1 MTKKKKMN
9 KAILALV
16 CLLVIAILGGLI
28 YKATGAG
35 NTEDSKAITS
45 VEDLTGSTIG
55 VQLGTTGDIYASDY
69 EGDDAGST
77 VERYNKGTDAIQ
89 ALLQNKIDC
98 VLIDEQPASSFVAQ
112 NPSLSI
118 LDEAFTEEEYAFAIA
133 KGNTDLTNA
142 INEALAQLNADG
154 TLASIINNYVGTEDE
169 IGQTPYVTK
178 DVDRSNGTLVM
189 ATNATFPPYEYYE
202 NNVITGIDVDI
213 MQAICDVLGYELE
226 IEDMEFDSIIT
237 AVETGKADVGAAGL
251 TVTEDRLKNVD
262 FSNSYTTS
270 KQVIVVKTSDTESAL
285 SLKEKFYQ
293 NFVEDGRYLYLL
305 KGLGNTLVIT
315 LFAVLIGILLGS
327 LIAVI
332 RTTHDRNGGLTILNF
347 LAKVYLTVVRGT
359 PTMVQLL
366 IIYYVVFASANVSKI
381 FVAIVAFGLNSAA
394 YVAEVVRSGIMSVDP
409 GQFEAGRSLGLPYHK
424 TMRLIIIPQAFKNI
438 LPALGN
444 ELITLLKETSISGY
458 IGLIDLTKG
467 SDIIRS
473 VTYEALLPLGM
484 VALIYLCLVL
494 ILTAL
499 VNKLERSLRKNER

>member
-1 MTKKKKMN
+1 MTKKKTNKIALIVVVLLIVAAIAGIIIKGMN
-9 KAILALV
+9 
-16 CLLVIAILGGLI
+16 
-28 YKATGAG
+28 ATAKTVASVDDLEGA
-35 NTEDSKAITS
+35 
-45 VEDLTGSTIG
+45 TIG
-55 VQLGTTGDIYASDY
+55 VQLGTTGDIYVSDY
-69 EGDDAGST
+69 EGDEAGT
-77 VERYNKGTDAIQ
+77 TIERYNKGTDAVQ

-98 VLIDEQPASSFVAQ
+98 VIIDEQPAAAYIENNSG
-112 NPSLSI
+112 LSI
-118 LDEAFTEEEYAFAIA
+118 LDEAFADEEYAFAISKDNPA
-133 KGNTDLTNA
+133 LTSA
-142 INEALAQLNADG
+142 INEALETLKADG
-154 TLASIINNYVGTEDE
+154 TLDSIIKNYVGSEDE
-169 IGQTPYVTK
+169 IGKTPYEKK
-178 DVDRSNGTLVM
+178 DVDRSNGTLTV

-202 NNVITGIDVDI
+202 NDAVVGLDMDI
-213 MQAICDVLGYELE
+213 MQAVCDTLGYELV

-237 AVETGKADVGAAGL
+237 AVQTGKVDVGAAGM

-270 KQVIVVKTSDTESAL
+270 KQVIIVKTSESGSTL
-285 SLKEKFYQ
+285 SLAEKFKQ
-293 NFVEDGRYLYLL
+293 NFIEDNRYLYLL
-305 KGLGNTLVIT
+305 KGLGNTIIIT
-315 LFAVLIGILLGS
+315 IFAVLIGIIFGS
-327 LIAVI
+327 LLAIV
-332 RTTHDRNGGLTILNF
+332 RTTYDRTGNLPILNF
-347 LAKVYLTVVRGT
+347 LAKVYLTIIRGT

-366 IIYYVVFASANVSKI
+366 IIYYVVFASTNVSKV

-409 GQFEAGRSLGLPYHK
+409 GQFEAGRSLGLPYAK
-424 TMRLIIIPQAFKNI
+424 TMRLIVIPQAFKNI

-473 VTYEALLPLGM
+473 VTYEAMLPLFM